1 MFCPKCKHE
10 IEKNSTCP
18 NCGFEF
24 SKENIGKIII
34 GENIPPINLNIF
46 SFRGRIGRLQ
56 YFYSNAILMTM
67 CICLN
72 YFMDYTD
79 KNIHSN
85 SSLLLLVFGIL
96 LLTIFYVGFAI
107 ITKRLRDIKL
117 NPFLSLLIFVPIIGF
132 IFGMILLF
140 TPSKYPNNEELDK
153 KI

>member
-1 MFCPKCKHE
+1 MEEP
-10 IEKNSTCP
+10 IEKTD
-18 NCGFEF
+18 
-24 SKENIGKIII
+24 
-34 GENIPPINLNIF
+34 IPQVNLNIF

-56 YFYSNAILMTM
+56 YFYLNTILLIICM
-67 CICLN
+67 CLN
-72 YFMDYTD
+72 FFINYTD
-79 KNIHSN
+79 KNIHTN
-85 SSLLLLVFGIL
+85 SSLLLLIFLIL

-117 NPFLSLLIFVPIIGF
+117 NPFLSLLIFVPIIDF